1 MSRRAS
7 TARRAVLASLALPAL
22 LAIAAG
28 CQRSRPEQSAPAPA
42 QSAQVSPGAL
52 PPLELTPTTTKSLY
66 LTYLKEDGDFEI
78 VERIADVPEASREAV
93 RVVEAGNE
101 AGTGELVYVAD
112 LRQPGPGGT
121 YPVEIVSRTQWDA
134 KGAERRKVRL
144 EQMVPSPSAQPA
156 ASAGPDPANAKVR
169 AIVYGADWCKPC
181 HLAEDYLKGLGVN
194 VTKKDIEKSDAARAE
209 MQQKLAKIGKQG
221 AGIPVIDIAGQLLL
235 GFNERAVKH
244 AVVSARST
252 PPR

>member
-1 MSRRAS
+1 MSSWRAS
-7 TARRAVLASLALPAL
+7 TTRRALFTSFTLLALASGCKRSEPGGADPAPTLPA
-22 LAIAAG
+22 AVAAD
-28 CQRSRPEQSAPAPA
+28 
-42 QSAQVSPGAL
+42 AL
-52 PPLELTPTTTKSLY
+52 PPLELKPDTTKSLY
-66 LTYLKEDGDFEI
+66 LTYLEEDGDFEI
-78 VERIADVPEASREAV
+78 VEKIADVPEASREAV

-121 YPVEIVSRTQWDA
+121 YPVRVVPRAEWDA

-156 ASAGPDPANAKVR
+156 ASAGPDPSNAKVR

-209 MQQKLAKIGKQG
+209 MQQKLQKIGKQG
-221 AGIPVIDIAGQLLL
+221 AGIPVIDIGGQLLL

-244 AVVSARST
+244 AVVSARSK
-252 PPR
+252 PPG